1 ARVYVPNSEDG
12 TVDVIDP
19 VNRLVVAHFP
29 VGLVP
34 HHITPSWDLKRLYVD
49 NTSANTLTVLD
60 PRPSLPVETI
70 RITDPYNLYFTP
82 DGTAAVVVAER
93 LNRLDVYDRS
103 SWRLLFSVSVPWPGA
118 DHLDFSADGHIL
130 MSSAEFSGAIVQV
143 DLTRRMVVGYA
154 YVGGLPVD
162 VRLAPDGSV
171 FFVANQGR
179 HGVSVLDP
187 ERMEEIAFI
196 PTGLGA
202 HGLALNR
209 DASRLY
215 VSNRLAGT
223 ISVIDVASRQVA
235 ATWTVGGS
243 PDMMQ
248 VSPDGRELWT
258 SNRFGH
264 TVSVVETTTG
274 RVLGRGA
281 RPPRVPADRRGHRGV
296 RRVYRPDSP
305 RRRRCGG
312 RPGAGAPPEHRQGRR
327 GAGRGAG
334 RPRRRDPPARW
345 RPVRAR
351 SRAPHQAAA
360 TGHGR
365 PGGDGH
371 RGVQR
376 RLPARHDAA
385 PLRPAGGAPGAPAA
399 GTQAR
404 RVRFRI

>member
-1 ARVYVPNSEDG
+1 MGLGVVVGAAVLAVLLAGTARFPVSHAAVRTAPTPAAISVGRITRVANLYAAATEPYLRREVSGIPARVYVPNSEDG

-49 NTSANTLTVLD
+49 NTSANTLTVID
-60 PRPSLPVETI
+60 PRTSLPVETI

-103 SWRLLFSVSVPWPGA
+103 SWRLLFSVPVPWPGA
-118 DHLDFSADGHIL
+118 DHLDFSADGHML
-130 MSSAEFSGAIVQV
+130 MTSAEFSGAIVKV

-274 RVLGRGA
+274 RVLGRIEVGES
-281 RPPRVPADRRGHRGV
+281 PHGLTYFPQPGLISLGHNG
-296 RRVYRPDSP
+296 VYR
-305 RRRRCGG
+305 
-312 RPGAGAPPEHRQGRR
+312 
-327 GAGRGAG
+327 
-334 RPRRRDPPARW
+334 
-345 RPVRAR
+345 
-351 SRAPHQAAA
+351 
-360 TGHGR
+360 
-365 PGGDGH
+365 
-371 RGVQR
+371 
-376 RLPARHDAA
+376 
-385 PLRPAGGAPGAPAA
+385 
-399 GTQAR
+399 
-404 RVRFRI
+404 

>member
-1 ARVYVPNSEDG
+1 M
-12 TVDVIDP
+12 T
-19 VNRLVVAHFP
+19 
-29 VGLVP
+29 
-34 HHITPSWDLKRLYVD
+34 
-49 NTSANTLTVLD
+49 
-60 PRPSLPVETI
+60 
-70 RITDPYNLYFTP
+70 
-82 DGTAAVVVAER
+82 
-93 LNRLDVYDRS
+93 
-103 SWRLLFSVSVPWPGA
+103 
-118 DHLDFSADGHIL
+118 
-130 MSSAEFSGAIVQV
+130 SAEFSGAIVKV

-274 RVLGRGA
+274 RVLGRIEVGES
-281 RPPRVPADRRGHRGV
+281 PHGLTYFPQPGLISLGHNG
-296 RRVYRPDSP
+296 VYR
-305 RRRRCGG
+305 
-312 RPGAGAPPEHRQGRR
+312 
-327 GAGRGAG
+327 
-334 RPRRRDPPARW
+334 
-345 RPVRAR
+345 
-351 SRAPHQAAA
+351 
-360 TGHGR
+360 
-365 PGGDGH
+365 
-371 RGVQR
+371 
-376 RLPARHDAA
+376 
-385 PLRPAGGAPGAPAA
+385 
-399 GTQAR
+399 
-404 RVRFRI
+404 

>member
-1 ARVYVPNSEDG
+1 MTRWAGMGLGVVVGAAVLAVLLAGTARFPVSHAAVRTAPTPAAISVGRITRVANLYAAATEPYLRREVSGIPARVYVPNSEDG

-49 NTSANTLTVLD
+49 NTSANTLTVID
-60 PRPSLPVETI
+60 PRTSLPVETI

-82 DGTAAVVVAER
+82 YGTAAVVVAER

-103 SWRLLFSVSVPWPGA
+103 SWRLLFSVPVPWPGA

-130 MSSAEFSGAIVQV
+130 MTSAEFSGAIVKV

-248 VSPDGRELWT
+248 VSPDGLELWT

-264 TVSVVETTTG
+264 TVSVIETTTG
-274 RVLGRGA
+274 RVL
-281 RPPRVPADRRGHRGV
+281 DRIEVGESPHGLTYFPQPGLISLGHNG
-296 RRVYRPDSP
+296 VYR
-305 RRRRCGG
+305 
-312 RPGAGAPPEHRQGRR
+312 
-327 GAGRGAG
+327 
-334 RPRRRDPPARW
+334 
-345 RPVRAR
+345 
-351 SRAPHQAAA
+351 
-360 TGHGR
+360 
-365 PGGDGH
+365 
-371 RGVQR
+371 
-376 RLPARHDAA
+376 
-385 PLRPAGGAPGAPAA
+385 
-399 GTQAR
+399 
-404 RVRFRI
+404 

>member
-1 ARVYVPNSEDG
+1 MSDQSESDEKPEAESRFEFGKSSRRTFLSRLGMASLIASAGSITPAFGERSGQGQISPSESKDAVPVSLRVNGKKYDLR
-12 TVDVIDP
+12 IDP
-19 VNRLVVAHFP
+19 R
-29 VGLVP
+29 
-34 HHITPSWDLKRLYVD
+34 T
-49 NTSANTLTVLD
+49 
-60 PRPSLPVETI
+60 SLPVETI

-103 SWRLLFSVSVPWPGA
+103 SWRLLFSVPVPWPGA

-130 MSSAEFSGAIVQV
+130 MTSAEFSGAIVKV
-143 DLTRRMVVGYA
+143 DLTRRMVVSYA

-274 RVLGRGA
+274 RVLGRIEVGES
-281 RPPRVPADRRGHRGV
+281 PHGLTYFPQPGLISLGHNG
-296 RRVYRPDSP
+296 VYR
-305 RRRRCGG
+305 
-312 RPGAGAPPEHRQGRR
+312 
-327 GAGRGAG
+327 
-334 RPRRRDPPARW
+334 
-345 RPVRAR
+345 
-351 SRAPHQAAA
+351 
-360 TGHGR
+360 
-365 PGGDGH
+365 
-371 RGVQR
+371 
-376 RLPARHDAA
+376 
-385 PLRPAGGAPGAPAA
+385 
-399 GTQAR
+399 
-404 RVRFRI
+404 